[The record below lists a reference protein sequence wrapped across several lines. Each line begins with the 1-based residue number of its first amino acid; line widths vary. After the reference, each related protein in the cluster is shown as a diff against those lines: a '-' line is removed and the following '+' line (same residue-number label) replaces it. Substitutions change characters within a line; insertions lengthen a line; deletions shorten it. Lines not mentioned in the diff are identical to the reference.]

1 MNPASS
7 VAQSIF
13 LFLLAGLHC
22 FKGQEIWKTTQKR
35 ASNPHVKNALVCYF
49 TYLHWI
55 THDSDKN
62 IEPTNPKPSEGW
74 DQLSKDIMEKHL
86 AYLGKINTS
95 PPPRWDAFYHR
106 LSAIINH
113 KNALFAIWEV
123 MVVYSADDLLEDW
136 IHHHGWSWCLE
147 QERKEWRYD
156 SMLGCRQP
164 VFEELL
170 KWSWFYHLF

>member
-13 LFLLAGLHC
+13 LFLLVGLHC
-22 FKGQEIWKTTQKR
+22 FKVWEISKTTQKR

-86 AYLGKINTS
+86 ALIQTLVQSWPSYGFFDDATTERITWRFSSNINGSENLTTLALG
-95 PPPRWDAFYHR
+95 F
-106 LSAIINH
+106 L
-113 KNALFAIWEV
+113 
-123 MVVYSADDLLEDW
+123 VVSYSRT
-136 IHHHGWSWCLE
+136 IH
-147 QERKEWRYD
+147 QAQVERNN
-156 SMLGCRQP
+156 
-164 VFEELL
+164 
-170 KWSWFYHLF
+170 